1 MDSVEV
7 FLWAYLLGMVVGC
20 FAEGLWGKRLAKAGL
35 LSPFAVAGLW
45 PFGLFLA
52 VAATPFVS
60 AFALGRWIS
69 SRAAH
74 QGASEP

>member
-7 FLWAYLLGMVVGC
+7 VLLAYLAGVVVGC

-35 LSPFAVAGLW
+35 LSPFVVAALW
-45 PFGLFLA
+45 PFGLFIA
-52 VAATPFVS
+52 VIATPFVS

-74 QGASEP
+74 QGAGEP